1 MLALRC
7 FILNHQEVNNMSYE
21 LLTGLTASNV
31 KRRKNLTLEESHR
44 EE

>member
-21 LLTGLTASNV
+21 LLRTASNV
-31 KRRKNLTLEESHR
+31 RRRKNLTFEESDR